1 MFYTKKPKSVS
12 NALLLKGLACL
23 QGPISQSLKSIS
35 SRRSKFQVQVCFLV
49 CFLLFRH
56 HLQVE
61 GHTPPSA
68 AGQFKGQVD
77 SESSDEGLGG
87 SLVLKL
93 HTSHHR
99 GRQVSLMIVVQLFNK
114 TSRLSF
120 HQLCSLHPA
129 QCEGEGHSQRTR
141 DLGLKVMAH
150 CFASSVISS

>member
-12 NALLLKGLACL
+12 NALLLKGLVCP
-23 QGPISQSLKSIS
+23 QGPTSQSLKSIS
-35 SRRSKFQVQVCFLV
+35 SRRSKFQVQVFSCFVVVVLSPST
-49 CFLLFRH
+49 
-56 HLQVE
+56 

-93 HTSHHR
+93 HMSHR

-129 QCEGEGHSQRTR
+129 QCEGEDHSQRTR